1 MNRKKIEDRE
11 KIKEKREKVKW
22 EKMVETSRDLSVKNG
37 RDAIYRVSLII
48 RKQNETLSKH

>member
-1 MNRKKIEDRE
+1 VNRKKIEDRE